1 MYKHYLIILEE
12 YDHEGRLAFH
22 MTITEKK
29 DLEKIE
35 LYEEDLTEL
44 SIGFYTHLITTSK
57 DTIQSIK
64 EKDSFFENVTIF
76 EKYFDFK
83 NVAKSPHGLNAMDIA
98 RYILM
103 LKPTTPLKLQKLLY
117 IVYERYF
124 LNRKIELFKERFL
137 AFDYGPVVKEV
148 YSVYRGQSDVLT
160 EKDDQSV
167 YSVISNATTPI
178 TYKIFREE
186 DSEYISSLIKDVI
199 DEYDG
204 VSAWDMVEK
213 THKKNTA
220 WDKAYKLGQN
230 SPITVDLIKSSVPVK

>member
-22 MTITEKK
+22 MTITEKRSWK
-29 DLEKIE
+29 NRTLWRRFNRIR
-35 LYEEDLTEL
+35 YW
-44 SIGFYTHLITTSK
+44 FYTHLITTSK

-64 EKDSFFENVTIF
+64 EKIVFENVTIF

-124 LNRKIELFKERFL
+124 
-137 AFDYGPVVKEV
+137 
-148 YSVYRGQSDVLT
+148 
-160 EKDDQSV
+160 
-167 YSVISNATTPI
+167 
-178 TYKIFREE
+178 
-186 DSEYISSLIKDVI
+186 
-199 DEYDG
+199 
-204 VSAWDMVEK
+204 
-213 THKKNTA
+213 
-220 WDKAYKLGQN
+220 
-230 SPITVDLIKSSVPVK
+230 